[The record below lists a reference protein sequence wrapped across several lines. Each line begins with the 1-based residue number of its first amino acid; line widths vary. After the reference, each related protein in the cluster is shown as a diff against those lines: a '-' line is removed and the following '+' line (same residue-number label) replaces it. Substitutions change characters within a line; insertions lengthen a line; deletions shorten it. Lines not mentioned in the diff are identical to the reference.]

1 MKKDTPILIN
11 GNESKIFYRESRSH
25 KKDDVKIFT
34 LEIVTII
41 DELLKGSESDFKYLD
56 GITTLNTLTSWD
68 EPRLKIKRLSNKI
81 IELRKVIPKS
91 AILTFRDFNNSK
103 DEWKYGVIKDKEVI
117 NFLVS
122 LKQEILNKIT
132 NHNQNKKPTKKA
144 YT

>member
-1 MKKDTPILIN
+1 MNNDTPILIN
-11 GNESKIFYRESRSH
+11 GNKSKIFYRESRSN

-34 LEIVTII
+34 LEMVTII

-68 EPRLKIKRLSNKI
+68 EPRLEIKRLSNKI

-103 DEWKYGVIKDKEVI
+103 DEWKYGVIKDQEVI

-122 LKQEILNKIT
+122 LKQKIVNKIT
-132 NHNQNKKPTKKA
+132 NHHQEQKPTNKA
-144 YT
+144 DR

>member
-1 MKKDTPILIN
+1 MKKETPILIN
-11 GNESKIFYRESRSH
+11 GRVSKLRYRESRSN

-34 LEIVTII
+34 LEMVTII
-41 DELLKGSESDFKYLD
+41 DELLKGSESDFKYLH

-103 DEWKYGVIKDKEVI
+103 DEWKYGVIKDREVI

-122 LKQEILNKIT
+122 LKQEILNRIT
-132 NHNQNKKPTKKA
+132 NHTQKQNPTKKVDR
-144 YT
+144 

>member
-1 MKKDTPILIN
+1 MKNDIPILIN
-11 GNESKIFYRESRSH
+11 GRKSKIRYRESKSH
-25 KKDDVKIFT
+25 KKDIVKIYT
-34 LEIVTII
+34 LEMLIII
-41 DELLKGSESDFKYLD
+41 DELLKGSESNFKYLD

-103 DEWKYGVIKDKEVI
+103 DEWKYGVIKDQEVI

-122 LKQEILNKIT
+122 LKQKILNKIT
-132 NHNQNKKPTKKA
+132 NHHQEQKPTNKA
-144 YT
+144 DR

>member
-1 MKKDTPILIN
+1 MKNDKPILIN
-11 GNESKIFYRESRSH
+11 GNESKIFYRESRSN

-34 LEIVTII
+34 LEMVTII
-41 DELLKGSESDFKYLD
+41 DELLKGSESNFKYLD
-56 GITTLNTLTSWD
+56 GITILNTLTSWD

-81 IELRKVIPKS
+81 IELRKVTPKS

-103 DEWKYGVIKDKEVI
+103 DEWKYGVIKDREVI

-144 YT
+144 YR

>member
-1 MKKDTPILIN
+1 MKNDIPILIN
-11 GNESKIFYRESRSH
+11 GRKSKIRYRESKSH
-25 KKDDVKIFT
+25 KKDIVKIYT
-34 LEIVTII
+34 LEMLIII
-41 DELLKGSESDFKYLD
+41 DELLKGSESNFKYLD

-103 DEWKYGVIKDKEVI
+103 DEWKYGVIKDQEVI

-122 LKQEILNKIT
+122 LKQKIVNKIT
-132 NHNQNKKPTKKA
+132 NHHQEQKPTNKA
-144 YT
+144 DR

>member
-1 MKKDTPILIN
+1 MKNDKPILIN
-11 GNESKIFYRESRSH
+11 GNESKIFYRESRSN

-34 LEIVTII
+34 LEMVTII
-41 DELLKGSESDFKYLD
+41 DELLKGSESNFKYLD

-103 DEWKYGVIKDKEVI
+103 DEWKYGVIKDQEVI
-117 NFLVS
+117 SFLIA
-122 LKQEILNKIT
+122 LKLEILNKIT
-132 NHNQNKKPTKKA
+132 NHTQKQKPTKKA
-144 YT
+144 DR

>member
-1 MKKDTPILIN
+1 MKNDKPILIN
-11 GNESKIFYRESRSH
+11 GNESKIFYRESRSN

-34 LEIVTII
+34 LEMVTII
-41 DELLKGSESDFKYLD
+41 NELLKGSESDFKYLD

-81 IELRKVIPKS
+81 IELRKVTPKS

-103 DEWKYGVIKDKEVI
+103 DEWKYGVIKDREVI

-132 NHNQNKKPTKKA
+132 NHTQKQNPTKK
-144 YT
+144 TDR